1 VTAIRCDVL
10 IIGGG
15 IAGLSL
21 AAELAG
27 RVSVVLAEAEP
38 TLGYHTSS
46 RSARQLIPSYGP
58 PAVQQLT
65 ARTLDLLQRMEN
77 ESGLQFLAHRSFL
90 LIGSEHDVHT
100 HASDHMEFIDPVD
113 ARELSP
119 ELRPEAYEAAGLD
132 RTSFGC
138 RTDVLLQHHH
148 NRARAAGAHFLTESR
163 VHSARRHGS
172 GWQLAAGQE
181 RIDAGIVVDAAG
193 AWADQVAALCGAQ
206 PQGLVPYRRT
216 AAIVDVARPLAGGQP
231 MVAAAD
237 GGFYYRPENGQVLI
251 SPSETEPSEP
261 EDARPR
267 DADVQRAISNIG
279 RSTTLEF
286 TGVVRAWT
294 GLRTEPAD
302 GHPVV
307 GFDGA
312 AEDFFWLAGQ
322 GGYGFQTSAGIAEL
336 AAGLILGE
344 HDGAGDVAAALS
356 PRRRTFQ
363 L

>member
-1 VTAIRCDVL
+1 MTAISCDVL

-27 RVSVVLAEAEP
+27 RVRVVLAEAEP

-46 RSARQLIPSYGP
+46 RSARQLVPSYGP
-58 PAVQQLT
+58 PAIQQLT
-65 ARTLDLLQRMEN
+65 GRTLDLLHRR
-77 ESGLQFLAHRSFL
+77 ESEAGLQILSHRSFL
-90 LIGSEHDVHT
+90 LIGSEAAVKE
-100 HASDHMEFIDPVD
+100 HASGQMEIVDPAS

-119 ELRPEAYEAAGLD
+119 ELRPDAFEAAGLD

-138 RTDVLLQHHH
+138 RTDVLLEHHH
-148 NRARAAGAHFLTESR
+148 STARAAGARFLTESR
-163 VHSARRHGS
+163 VYSARRRGS
-172 GWQLAAGQE
+172 GWEVAAGQE
-181 RIDAGIVVDAAG
+181 MIEAGIVVDAAG
-193 AWADQVAALCGAQ
+193 AWADQVAALFGAK
-206 PQGLVPYRRT
+206 PKGLVPYRRT
-216 AAIVDVARPLAGGQP
+216 AAVVDVARPLLPGQP

-237 GGFYYRPENGQVLI
+237 DSFYYRPENGQVLI

-267 DADVQRAISNIG
+267 EADVQRAIAHIG
-279 RSTTLEF
+279 RCTTLAI
-286 TGVVRAWT
+286 TGVARAWT

-307 GFDGA
+307 GFD
-312 AEDFFWLAGQ
+312 AEADGFFWLAGQ

-344 HDGAGDVAAALS
+344 HDGAGDVPAALS
-356 PRRRTFQ
+356 PRRRT
-363 L
+363 LTL